1 MASSSSTSSW
11 GLLDEKE
18 ENELHR
24 SRLLN
29 VEEKPYKRVTK
40 RLMTLHALATSRPRQ
55 APTPPP
61 EKPNGAEQGTSAPT
75 AASADSFTAELMQ
88 LKEDIIL
95 DFAAFDSS
103 IARLQFLMN
112 ANERE
117 RERYAAERERII
129 NTSQAV
135 RDNTAQLRLQL
146 DQARQTLEQRR
157 TFDELADK
165 INSNPALK
173 SRTEQTANLRKLEEE
188 IAELEAESKTYGVTW
203 HERRDQFAK
212 IMDESMRLRRLI
224 RDEKEEVERREGM
237 DGEGGAGDADADI
250 GHTPRPGLASGNGT
264 PRPESGLPP
273 KESGGDG
280 LSTVGGRTP
289 ARESPAPT
297 QESLK
302 PRHDVGGSFSQNGS
316 LVPSRDGTPDRR
328 NEPEDGEDVEMG
340 EMKNGDGEDDEVP
353 DSPLTPLP
361 AEDTPRI
368 VVDGHENEED
378 KMDTT

>member
-1 MASSSSTSSW
+1 MASSSSSSSW
-11 GLLDEKE
+11 GLLDEKG

-61 EKPNGAEQGTSAPT
+61 EKPNGAEQGTSAT
-75 AASADSFTAELMQ
+75 SAADPLTAELTQ
-88 LKEDIIL
+88 LKDDIIL

-117 RERYAAERERII
+117 RERYAAERDRII

-135 RDNTAQLRLQL
+135 RDNMVQLRLQL
-146 DQARQTLEQRR
+146 DQARQKLEQRR

-165 INSNPALK
+165 INSSPALK

-237 DGEGGAGDADADI
+237 DGEGGAGDADADM
-250 GHTPRPGLASGNGT
+250 GHTPRPGLASSNGT

-289 ARESPAPT
+289 ARDSPAPT

-302 PRHDVGGSFSQNGS
+302 PRHDLSGSFSQNGS
-316 LVPSRDGTPDRR
+316 LVPSRDVTPERR
-328 NEPEDGEDVEMG
+328 DEPEDGEDVEM
-340 EMKNGDGEDDEVP
+340 KNGDGDDDEVL

-368 VVDGHENEED
+368 VVDGHETEED